1 MWIIIIALLV
11 VGAISVLSTR
21 YFRDQGQDLGT
32 VSGQWLAE
40 HRHSHES

>member
-1 MWIIIIALLV
+1 MWIIIISLLAVAAV
-11 VGAISVLSTR
+11 VLLSSR
-21 YFRDQGQDLGT
+21 WWGDPGQDLGT